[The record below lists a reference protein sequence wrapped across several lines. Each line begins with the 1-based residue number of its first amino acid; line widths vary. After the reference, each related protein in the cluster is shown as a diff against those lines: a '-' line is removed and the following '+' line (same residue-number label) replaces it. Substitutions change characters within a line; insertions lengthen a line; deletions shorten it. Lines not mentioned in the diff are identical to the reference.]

1 MVGGMFLATTSPTPQ
16 DLDIQGFYWIR
27 VGHNH
32 RLISISNSAGEFH
45 NTKIIK
51 FLSIK
56 LTFEMNDFECSLGN
70 ATTLELE
77 RDIEVMDIEASPAS
91 DSIGR
96 ILQQPQ
102 ETTRVTLRST
112 VRSSQHFNMVFSRIL
127 VIH

>member
-1 MVGGMFLATTSPTPQ
+1 
-16 DLDIQGFYWIR
+16 
-27 VGHNH
+27 
-32 RLISISNSAGEFH
+32 
-45 NTKIIK
+45 
-51 FLSIK
+51 
-56 LTFEMNDFECSLGN
+56 MNDFECSLGN